1 MLKRFATTLFYLLA
15 TSSICFAQSPSTDAA
30 RPNIH
35 PKIRTVTAFM
45 RLNRATY
52 QAQVAEALKMLR
64 AAKDAFTKA
73 GYEVE
78 TLRITT
84 QPFPEY
90 TKGLTPEQALEFF
103 HAYDKLA
110 QKEEFT
116 PDIGPAMSKDTD
128 DPRQAELL
136 ARILAET
143 QNINGFVVVAD
154 DAGIHSNG
162 VRAAA

>member
-1 MLKRFATTLFYLLA
+1 MLKRFATTLLFLLLA
-15 TSSICFAQSPSTDAA
+15 TSSALPQSPSTNAA
-30 RPNIH
+30 P
-35 PKIRTVTAFM
+35 PAMSKVRTVTAFV

-103 HAYDKLA
+103 RPM
-110 QKEEFT
+110 T
-116 PDIGPAMSKDTD
+116 SWPSRKDSLRTSGR
-128 DPRQAELL
+128 P
-136 ARILAET
+136 
-143 QNINGFVVVAD
+143 
-154 DAGIHSNG
+154 
-162 VRAAA
+162 

>member
-1 MLKRFATTLFYLLA
+1 M
-15 TSSICFAQSPSTDAA
+15 
-30 RPNIH
+30 
-35 PKIRTVTAFM
+35 TAFV

-103 HAYDKLA
+103 QAYDKLA
-110 QKEEFT
+110 QQEGFT
-116 PDIGPAMSKDTD
+116 PDIGPAMSKDT
-128 DPRQAELL
+128 R
-136 ARILAET
+136 
-143 QNINGFVVVAD
+143 
-154 DAGIHSNG
+154 
-162 VRAAA
+162 

>member
-1 MLKRFATTLFYLLA
+1 MPKRFAGALLSLLL
-15 TSSICFAQSPSTDAA
+15 TSSMVFAQAPSTNAA
-30 RPNIH
+30 L
-35 PKIRTVTAFM
+35 PKIRTVTAFV
-45 RLNRATY
+45 RLDRATY

-90 TKGLTPEQALEFF
+90 TKGLTAEQALEFF

-110 QKEEFT
+110 QQEGFT
-116 PDIGPAMSKDTD
+116 PDIGPAMTNDAD
-128 DPRQAELL
+128 DPKQAELL

-154 DAGIHSNG
+154 DTGIHWKAFALRRG
-162 VRAAA
+162 

>member
-1 MLKRFATTLFYLLA
+1 MLKRFVVTLLFLLFI
-15 TSSICFAQSPSTDAA
+15 SSIGFAQTSAA
-30 RPNIH
+30 NAAQ
-35 PKIRTVTAFM
+35 PKIRAITAFV

-52 QAQVAEALKMLR
+52 QAQVVEALKMLH

-84 QPFPEY
+84 QPFPDY
-90 TKGLTPEQALEFF
+90 TKGMTSEQALDFF
-103 HAYDKLA
+103 RDYDKLA
-110 QKEEFT
+110 AKEGFT
-116 PDIGPAMSKDTD
+116 PDIGPAMSKDGD

-154 DAGIHSNG
+154 DLGIHWNG
-162 VRAAA
+162 VRAA

>member
-1 MLKRFATTLFYLLA
+1 MLKRFVATLLFLLLA
-15 TSSICFAQSPSTDAA
+15 SSLGIAQSPATNAA
-30 RPNIH
+30 PPKTLPL
-35 PKIRTVTAFM
+35 PKIRTVTAFV

-103 HAYDKLA
+103 KTYDKLS
-110 QKEEFT
+110 QQEGFT
-116 PDIGPAMSKDTD
+116 PDIGPAMSKDAD
-128 DPRQAELL
+128 DPEASR
-136 ARILAET
+136 
-143 QNINGFVVVAD
+143 VAG
-154 DAGIHSNG
+154 ANPG
-162 VRAAA
+162 